1 MPHSNSGSKN
11 SRKLTLMVG
20 ALGVVFGDIGTS
32 PLYAMQAAF
41 SKSTGLTATPEN
53 IIGILSL
60 IFWLLIVIVSL
71 KYVLF
76 IMRADNKGEGGI
88 LSLQALALRSTN
100 KFGLRRFI
108 VILGILGAGLFF
120 GDIIITPA
128 ISVLSAIEGIQIVD
142 PELPTEQIILITI
155 AILLLLFSMQKH
167 GTAFIGRFFGPI
179 MIVWFATLATL
190 GVLAIIG
197 NPSVLAA
204 LNPYYAITFSA
215 LHLNILLPI
224 LGAVVLAIT
233 GAEALYADMGH
244 FGRKPIQAAWF
255 YVALPALVL
264 NYFGQGA
271 HLLQNPG
278 DITNPFYLLAPDLL
292 RISLVVLATLATII
306 ASQATISGA
315 YSVVRQ
321 AIQMGY
327 LPRLNITHTSEHEAG
342 QIYIPTVNAIMM
354 IGVVLVVL
362 GFKTS
367 SNLAAAYCISIT
379 GMMIITV
386 ILAYIVS
393 RKIWKWQRIWCIAMC
408 LPLLLIDILLFSS
421 NIHKI
426 MDGGWLTLTVASFLF
441 FIMITWIDGSRFL
454 FKQISNATIPLKDF
468 IASLPTLK
476 FNRVSGTGIFLV
488 RTTGDTPHALLRNFK
503 HNHVLHERVIILNI
517 TTKDVP
523 RVPRKDRFKII
534 DLGDNFLLV
543 EAMYGFMELPSI
555 PLLMRQCVEEGR
567 LQIDMGDTS
576 FFVSRTTLIPD
587 PHVGLP
593 LWQAVIYKWLH
604 LNSVRMHDFY
614 RIPTNKVL
622 EIGIQMRL

>member
-1 MPHSNSGSKN
+1 MI
-11 SRKLTLMVG
+11 G

-32 PLYAMQAAF
+32 PLYAMQASF
-41 SKSTGLTATPEN
+41 SKTTGLLPTPEN
-53 IIGILSL
+53 ILGVLSL
-60 IFWLLIVIVSL
+60 VFWLLIVVVTL
-71 KYVLF
+71 KYVVF
-76 IMRADNKGEGGI
+76 IMRADNKGEGGV

-128 ISVLSAIEGIQIVD
+128 ISVLSAVEGIQTVD
-142 PELPTEQIILITI
+142 PALPSEHVILFTI
-155 AILLLLFSMQKH
+155 AILLMLFSMQRH
-167 GTAFIGRFFGPI
+167 GTAFIGRFFGPV
-179 MIVWFATLATL
+179 MVVWFVTL
-190 GVLAIIG
+190 GVLGLAAII
-197 NPSVLAA
+197 NTPVVLEA
-204 LNPYYAITFSA
+204 LNPYHAVRFSA
-215 LHLNILLPI
+215 EHIGILLPI

-233 GAEALYADMGH
+233 GAETLYADMGH

-255 YVALPALVL
+255 YIALPALAL

-271 HLLQNPG
+271 AILQNPASAE
-278 DITNPFYLLAPDLL
+278 NPFYYLAPDWA

-315 YSVVRQ
+315 FSVARQ

-342 QIYIPTVNAIMM
+342 QIYIPTINLIIMV
-354 IGVVLVVL
+354 GVVMVVL

-379 GMMIITV
+379 GMMMITV
-386 ILAYIVS
+386 TLSFIVS
-393 RKIWKWQRIWCIAMC
+393 RRIWKWPKWMC
-408 LPLLLIDILLFSS
+408 AAVCVPLFLIDLLLFSS
-421 NIHKI
+421 NVHKI
-426 MDGGWLTLTVASFLF
+426 PDGGWLTLTVAAFLF
-441 FIMITWIDGSRFL
+441 FIMITWVDGSRFL

-468 IASLPTLK
+468 IASLPSLK

-503 HNHVLHERVIILNI
+503 HNHVLHDRVIILNI

-523 RVPRKDRFKII
+523 RVPRKDRFRIE
-534 DLGDNFLLV
+534 DLGNNFLLI
-543 EAMYGFMELPSI
+543 EAIYGFMELPSI

-593 LWQAVIYKWLH
+593 LWQAIIYKWLH
-604 LNSVRMHDFY
+604 VNSVRMHDFY

>member
-1 MPHSNSGSKN
+1 MPHSSTTPKN
-11 SRKLTLMVG
+11 SRKLTLMIG

-32 PLYAMQAAF
+32 PLYAVQASF
-41 SKSTGLTATPEN
+41 SKATGLAPVPEN
-53 IIGILSL
+53 ILGVLSL
-60 IFWLLIVIVSL
+60 IFWLLIIIVSC

-100 KFGLRRFI
+100 KFSLRRFI

-120 GDIIITPA
+120 GEIIITPA
-128 ISVLSAIEGIQIVD
+128 ISVLSAVEGLQIVD
-142 PELPTEQIILITI
+142 PDLTTETTILITI
-155 AILLLLFSMQKH
+155 AILLLLFALQRH
-167 GTAFIGRFFGPI
+167 GTSFIGRFFGPI
-179 MIVWFATLATL
+179 MIVWFLTIGTL
-190 GVLAIIG
+190 GALSIIH

-204 LNPYYAITFSA
+204 INPYYAIEFSIH
-215 LHLNILLPI
+215 HLNVLFPI
-224 LGAVVLAIT
+224 LGAAVLAIT
-233 GAEALYADMGH
+233 GSEPLYADMGH
-244 FGRKPIQAAWF
+244 FGRKPIMAAWF

-271 HLLQNPG
+271 LLLERPEAT
-278 DITNPFYLLAPDLL
+278 TNPFFFLAPEWM
-292 RISLVVLATLATII
+292 RISLVALATLATII

-315 YSVVRQ
+315 YSMVRQ

-342 QIYIPTVNAIMM
+342 QIYIPTVNTIMM
-354 IGVVLVVL
+354 VGVVLVVL

-367 SNLAAAYCISIT
+367 SSLAAAYCISIT
-379 GMMIITV
+379 GMMMITV
-386 ILAYIVS
+386 TLSYVVS
-393 RKIWKWQRIWCIAMC
+393 RKIWKWPAWLCLSIC
-408 LPLLLIDILLFSS
+408 LPLLMLDLLLFSS
-421 NIHKI
+421 NVHKI
-426 MDGGWLTLTVASFLF
+426 SDGGWLSLTVASCLF

-468 IASLPTLK
+468 IASLPNLK
-476 FNRVSGTGIFLV
+476 FNRVAGTGIFLV

-523 RVPRKDRFKII
+523 RVPRKDRFKIV

-543 EAMYGFMELPSI
+543 EAIYGFMELPSI

-604 LNSVRMHDFY
+604 VNSVRMHDFY

>member
-1 MPHSNSGSKN
+1 MSSTAANPKN
-11 SRKLTLMVG
+11 TRKLTLMLG
-20 ALGVVFGDIGTS
+20 ALGIVYGDIGTS
-32 PLYAMQAAF
+32 PLYAVKESF
-41 SKSTGLTATPEN
+41 SKVTGLLPTPDN
-53 IIGILSL
+53 VLGILSM
-60 IFWLLIVIVSL
+60 IFWLLIIVVSC

-88 LSLQALALRSTN
+88 LSLQSLALRSTN

-108 VILGILGAGLFF
+108 VLLGVLGAGLFF
-120 GDIIITPA
+120 GEIIITPA
-128 ISVLSAIEGIQIVD
+128 ISVLSAVEGLHIVYPD
-142 PELPTEQIILITI
+142 MTNETVILITI
-155 AILLLLFSMQKH
+155 AILLLLFSMQRH
-167 GTAFIGRFFGPI
+167 GTSSIGRFFGPV
-179 MIVWFATLATL
+179 MLVWFSTIAVL
-190 GVLAIIG
+190 GILSIIH

-204 LNPYYAITFSA
+204 INPVYAVTFSISN
-215 LHLNILLPI
+215 LNILFPI
-224 LGAVVLAIT
+224 LGAVVLAMT
-233 GAEALYADMGH
+233 GSEPLYADMGH

-255 YVALPALVL
+255 YIALPALVL

-271 HLLQNPG
+271 LLLENP
-278 DITNPFYLLAPDLL
+278 DAKESPFFFLAPEWM
-292 RISLVVLATLATII
+292 RIGLVGLATVATII

-315 YSVVRQ
+315 YSMVRQ
-321 AIQMGY
+321 AVQMGY

-342 QIYIPTVNAIMM
+342 QIYIPAVNSIMM
-354 IGVVLVVL
+354 VGVVLVVL
-362 GFKTS
+362 AFKTS

-386 ILAYIVS
+386 TLAFIVS
-393 RKIWKWQRIWCIAMC
+393 LKIWKWPAWLCVSIC
-408 LPLLLIDILLFSS
+408 LPLFMLDVLLFSS
-421 NIHKI
+421 NVHKI
-426 MDGGWLTLTVASFLF
+426 PDGGWLSLTVAAFLF
-441 FIMITWIDGSRFL
+441 FVMISWIDGSRFL

-468 IASLPTLK
+468 IASLSNMK
-476 FNRVSGTGIFLV
+476 FNRVQGTGIFLV

-523 RVPRKDRFKII
+523 RVPRKDRFKIV
-534 DLGDNFLLV
+534 DLGDNFLLI
-543 EAMYGFMELPSI
+543 EAAYGFMELPSI

-576 FFVSRTTLIPD
+576 FFVSRTTLVPD

-593 LWQAVIYKWLH
+593 LWQAVIFKWLH
-604 LNSVRMHDFY
+604 VNSVRMHDFY

>member
-1 MPHSNSGSKN
+1 MPHSTTSPNN
-11 SRKLTLMVG
+11 SRKLTLMIG

-32 PLYAMQAAF
+32 PLYAIQASF
-41 SKSTGLTATPEN
+41 SKTTGLAPSPDN
-53 IIGILSL
+53 VLGVLSL
-60 IFWLLIVIVSL
+60 IFWLLIIVVSF

-76 IMRADNKGEGGI
+76 ILRADNKGEGGI

-120 GDIIITPA
+120 GEIIITPA
-128 ISVLSAIEGIQIVD
+128 ISVLSAMEGIQVVD
-142 PELPTEQIILITI
+142 PALTTEHIILFTI
-155 AILLLLFSMQKH
+155 AILLLLFTVQRH
-167 GTAFIGRFFGPI
+167 GTSFIGRFFGPVMI
-179 MIVWFATLATL
+179 MWFCTIGTL
-190 GVLAIIG
+190 GFFSILHNPFVL
-197 NPSVLAA
+197 SA
-204 LNPYYAITFSA
+204 LNPYYAVSFS
-215 LHLNILLPI
+215 LEHLNILFPI
-224 LGAVVLAIT
+224 LGAVVLAMT
-233 GAEALYADMGH
+233 GSEPLYADMGH
-244 FGRKPIQAAWF
+244 FGRKPIKNAWF
-255 YVALPALVL
+255 YVVLPALVL

-271 HLLQNPG
+271 LLLENPTAT
-278 DITNPFYLLAPDLL
+278 TNPFFLLAPEVI
-292 RISLVVLATLATII
+292 RIPLVILAAFATII

-315 YSVVRQ
+315 YSVARQ

-342 QIYIPTVNAIMM
+342 QIYIPTINAIMM
-354 IGVVLVVL
+354 VGVVLVVL

-367 SNLAAAYCISIT
+367 SNLASAYCISIT
-379 GMMIITV
+379 GMMIITTLLAFQV
-386 ILAYIVS
+386 I
-393 RKIWKWQRIWCIAMC
+393 RKIWKWPKWTSYAICG
-408 LPLLLIDILLFSS
+408 PLLMIDLLLFSS
-421 NIHKI
+421 NVHKVA
-426 MDGGWLTLTVASFLF
+426 DGGWLTLTVAAFLF
-441 FIMITWIDGSRFL
+441 FVMITWIDGSRFL

-468 IASLPTLK
+468 IASLPSLK
-476 FNRVSGTGIFLV
+476 FTRVSGTGIFLV

-523 RVPRKDRFKII
+523 RIPRKDRFRVV

-543 EAMYGFMELPSI
+543 EAVYGFMELPSI

-604 LNSVRMHDFY
+604 VNSVRMHDFY

>member
-1 MPHSNSGSKN
+1 MPHSSTNPKN

-32 PLYAMQAAF
+32 PLYAVKESF
-41 SKSTGLTATPEN
+41 SKTTGLMPTPDN
-53 IIGILSL
+53 VLGILSM
-60 IFWLLIVIVSL
+60 IFWLLIIVVSC

-108 VILGILGAGLFF
+108 VLLGILGAGLFF
-120 GDIIITPA
+120 GEIIITPA
-128 ISVLSAIEGIQIVD
+128 ISVLSAVEGLHIVYPD
-142 PELPTEQIILITI
+142 MTNETVILITI
-155 AILLLLFSMQKH
+155 AILLLLFSVQRH
-167 GTAFIGRFFGPI
+167 GTSFMGRFFGPV
-179 MIVWFATLATL
+179 MVVWFLTLALL
-190 GVLAIIG
+190 GITSIIH

-204 LNPYYAITFSA
+204 INPHYAITFSIA
-215 LHLNILLPI
+215 NLHILFPV
-224 LGAVVLAIT
+224 LGAVVLAMT
-233 GAEALYADMGH
+233 GSEPLYADMGH
-244 FGRKPIQAAWF
+244 FGRKPITTSWF
-255 YVALPALVL
+255 YIALPALVL

-271 HLLQNPG
+271 LLLQNAAA
-278 DITNPFYLLAPDLL
+278 IENPFFFLAPDWM

-315 YSVVRQ
+315 YSMVRQ

-342 QIYIPTVNAIMM
+342 QIYIPTVNTIMM

-379 GMMIITV
+379 GMMMITT

-393 RKIWKWQRIWCIAMC
+393 TKIWKWPTWMCVSIC
-408 LPLLLIDILLFSS
+408 LPLFMLDILLFSS
-421 NIHKI
+421 NVHKI
-426 MDGGWLTLTVASFLF
+426 ADGGWLSLTVAAFLF
-441 FIMITWIDGSRFL
+441 FVMVTWIDGSRFL

-468 IASLPTLK
+468 IASLPNMK
-476 FNRVSGTGIFLV
+476 FNRVAGTGIFLV

-523 RVPRKDRFKII
+523 RVPRKDRFKIV

-604 LNSVRMHDFY
+604 VNSVRMHDFY

>member
-1 MPHSNSGSKN
+1 M
-11 SRKLTLMVG
+11 LG

-32 PLYAMQAAF
+32 PLYAVKESF
-41 SKSTGLTATPEN
+41 SKATGLMPTPDN
-53 IIGILSL
+53 ILGVLSMIL
-60 IFWLLIVIVSL
+60 WLLIIVVSC
-71 KYVLF
+71 KYILF
-76 IMRADNKGEGGI
+76 ILRADNKGEGGI

-100 KFGLRRFI
+100 KFWLRRLI
-108 VILGILGAGLFF
+108 IILGVLGAGLFF
-120 GDIIITPA
+120 GEILITPA
-128 ISVLSAIEGIQIVD
+128 ISVLSAIEGIQTVD
-142 PELPTEQIILITI
+142 PSLTTETTILITI
-155 AILLLLFSMQKH
+155 AILLLLFSVQRH
-167 GTAFIGRFFGPI
+167 GTSFIGRFFGPI
-179 MIVWFATLATL
+179 MVVWFLTIGSL
-190 GVLAIIG
+190 GVMSIIH
-197 NPSVLAA
+197 NPAVLAA
-204 LNPYYAITFSA
+204 INPFYAINFSIH
-215 LHLNILLPI
+215 HLNVLFPI

-233 GAEALYADMGH
+233 GSEPLYADMGH
-244 FGRKPIQAAWF
+244 FGRKPMMRAWF
-255 YVALPALVL
+255 YVAFPALLL

-271 HLLQNPG
+271 LLLENP
-278 DITNPFYLLAPDLL
+278 TATSSPFFLLAPDFM
-292 RISLVVLATLATII
+292 RISLVALATLATII

-315 YSVVRQ
+315 YSMVRQ

-342 QIYIPTVNAIMM
+342 QIYIPTVNAMM
-354 IGVVLVVL
+354 MVGVVLVVL
-362 GFKTS
+362 MFKTS

-379 GMMIITV
+379 GMMMITV
-386 ILAYIVS
+386 TLAYIVS
-393 RKIWKWQRIWCIAMC
+393 RKIWKWPAWLC
-408 LPLLLIDILLFSS
+408 LSICVPLLLLDILLFSS
-421 NIHKI
+421 NVHKI
-426 MDGGWLTLTVASFLF
+426 PDGGWLSLTVAALLF
-441 FIMITWIDGSRFL
+441 FVMITWIDGSRFL

-468 IASLPTLK
+468 IASLPNMK
-476 FNRVSGTGIFLV
+476 FNRVAGTGIFLV

-523 RVPRKDRFKII
+523 RVPRKDRFKIV

-543 EAMYGFMELPSI
+543 EAAYGFMELPSI

-593 LWQAVIYKWLH
+593 LWQAIIYKWLH
-604 LNSVRMHDFY
+604 VNSVRMHDFY

>member
-1 MPHSNSGSKN
+1 M
-11 SRKLTLMVG
+11 TG

-32 PLYAMQAAF
+32 PLYAMQASF
-41 SKSTGLTATPEN
+41 SKTTGLLPTPEN
-53 IIGILSL
+53 ILGILSL
-60 IFWLLIVIVSL
+60 IFWLLIIVVSF

-128 ISVLSAIEGIQIVD
+128 ISVLSAIEGIQTVN
-142 PELPTEQIILITI
+142 PELKTEQVMLITI
-155 AILLLLFSMQKH
+155 AILLLLFSLQKH
-167 GTAFIGRFFGPI
+167 GTAFIGRFFGPV
-179 MIVWFATLATL
+179 MMVWFTVLAAL
-190 GVLAIIG
+190 GVYWILQ
-197 NPSVLAA
+197 NPMVLGA
-204 LNPYYAITFSA
+204 LNPYYAVMFSIE
-215 LHLNILLPI
+215 HVKVLLPV

-244 FGRKPIQAAWF
+244 FGRKPILAAWF

-271 HLLQNPG
+271 LLLQNPAA
-278 DITNPFYLLAPDLL
+278 TENPFYFLAPDWM

-342 QIYIPTVNAIMM
+342 QIYIPTVNVLMM
-354 IGVVLVVL
+354 IGVVMVVL

-379 GMMIITV
+379 GMMMITV

-393 RKIWKWQRIWCIAMC
+393 RKIWKWPGATCVAICF
-408 LPLLLIDILLFSS
+408 PLLLIDVLLFSS
-421 NIHKI
+421 NVHKI
-426 MDGGWLTLTVASFLF
+426 ADGGWLTLTIAAFLF

-468 IASLPTLK
+468 IASLPNLH

-523 RVPRKDRFKII
+523 RIPRKDRFKIV

-543 EAMYGFMELPSI
+543 EAAYGFMELPSI

-604 LNSVRMHDFY
+604 VNSVRMHDFY